1 MHWVLILLQHSWLQC
16 MGRGLVTKRYIK
28 DIAKTPAAILI
39 NIIFS
44 LSLICLLYHWN
55 ADMTRGFL
63 MLFCCFLTKCG
74 FGSFSRSG
82 VERQTTY
89 FAESQGARE
98 VFLRG
103 LRQTVSYLSS
113 PSQQGSRVR
122 GSNSALRTTQLLR
135 RVSESSL
142 IAPESQAAEL
152 KNTCSPS

>member
-89 FAESQGARE
+89 FAESQGARK

-103 LRQTVSYLSS
+103 YVILCRTSAARA
-113 PSQQGSRVR
+113 SRALA
-122 GSNSALRTTQLLR
+122 SAGA
-135 RVSESSL
+135 
-142 IAPESQAAEL
+142 IAPSELLNSFGESARAA
-152 KNTCSPS
+152 